1 MNNYRDSL
9 GAYMAVSTNMI
20 RIISHPTFRWVH
32 FSSGG
37 LKMVTIFRGIMLLNR
52 TLDGLTAVIT
62 ATCMKD
68 VGCIKIY
75 MITNSRLKEVK
86 HEK

>member
-1 MNNYRDSL
+1 
-9 GAYMAVSTNMI
+9 
-20 RIISHPTFRWVH
+20 
-32 FSSGG
+32 
-37 LKMVTIFRGIMLLNR
+37 MVTIFRGIMLLNR